1 MLKALKPGRV
11 ILPCLFLPCVILI
24 TACDAGNKTTASFDA
39 EGYQYKG
46 AADPLLSVPS
56 SERAGSLQERFDL
69 IQGRQ

>member
-1 MLKALKPGRV
+1 MRKAFNLGGLV
-11 ILPCLFLPCVILI
+11 LSCCFLTV
-24 TACDAGNKTTASFDA
+24 ACDAVKTTPTASFDA

>member
-1 MLKALKPGRV
+1 MLKALKLGGV
-11 ILPCLFLPCVILI
+11 FLPCLIL
-24 TACDAGNKTTASFDA
+24 TAACDAGKNTPASFNA

-56 SERAGSLQERFDL
+56 SERAGTLQERFDL

>member
-1 MLKALKPGRV
+1 MLKALKLGGIV
-11 ILPCLFLPCVILI
+11 LPCIIL
-24 TACDAGNKTTASFDA
+24 TVACDAGKKTSASYDA

-56 SERAGSLQERFDL
+56 SERAASLQERFDL

>member
-1 MLKALKPGRV
+1 MVKALRLGGIV
-11 ILPCLFLPCVILI
+11 LPCILL
-24 TACDAGNKTTASFDA
+24 TVACDAGKKTPVSFDA

-56 SERAGSLQERFDL
+56 SERAASLQERFDL

>member
-1 MLKALKPGRV
+1 MVKALKLGGI
-11 ILPCLFLPCVILI
+11 ILPCIIL
-24 TACDAGNKTTASFDA
+24 TVACDATNKTPASFDA

-46 AADPLLSVPS
+46 AADPLLAIPS